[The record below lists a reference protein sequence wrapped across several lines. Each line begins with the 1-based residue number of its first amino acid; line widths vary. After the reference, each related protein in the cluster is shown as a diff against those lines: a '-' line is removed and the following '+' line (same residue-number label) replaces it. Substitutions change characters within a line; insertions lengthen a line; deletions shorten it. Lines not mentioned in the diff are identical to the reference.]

1 MFPFCVAGG
10 GFAMDPGVAMRRAAM
25 MDDDMDSAGVE
36 DKDAD
41 RKCESTKAISPAK
54 PTRGGHY
61 QKKSQNVPSPPRPS
75 RIKNFFRPPQHFHL
89 GQEGFQLA
97 IFTTWAGF
105 QHVSHST
112 WRIRTS
118 FALSVASSYCWTGLF
133 DSNRVHFHGP
143 LRRSRSLAQSLRHGE
158 DCQLRIRQV
167 IFY

>member
-10 GFAMDPGVAMRRAAM
+10 GFAMDPGVTMRRAAM
-25 MDDDMDSAGVE
+25 MDNDMDSAG
-36 DKDAD
+36 
-41 RKCESTKAISPAK
+41 
-54 PTRGGHY
+54 HY
-61 QKKSQNVPSPPRPS
+61 QKTPHYQKTHSQNVPSPPRPS

-105 QHVSHST
+105 QHVCHST

-143 LRRSRSLAQSLRHGE
+143 LRRSRSLAQSLRHGK